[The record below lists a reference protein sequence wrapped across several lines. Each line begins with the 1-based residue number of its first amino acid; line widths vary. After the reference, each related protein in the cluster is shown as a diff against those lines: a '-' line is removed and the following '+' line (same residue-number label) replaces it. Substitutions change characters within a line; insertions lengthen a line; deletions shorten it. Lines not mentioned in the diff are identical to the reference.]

1 MSKKIVLCADSTCDL
16 GEELIKR
23 YNVHTIPYHITLE
36 DKDYLDSVTITT
48 GELYRAYY
56 DRKVLPKTAAI
67 NIGDF
72 TDFWK
77 PFLDEG
83 CEVIHI
89 NLGSAIS
96 STHRNA
102 CLVAEE
108 LEGVYPIDSQNLSTG
123 MGHVVIEAAKLI
135 EQGLEAKEI
144 AEKLKEITTRVHS
157 SFILNTLEFMHA
169 GGRCSTV
176 AALGANLLKLKPC
189 IVVDNLNGSAMGVGK
204 KYRGEL
210 GNALVAYTKDQLN
223 KYTDIITDKIFI
235 THTDIDPKYVE
246 LVRKTICE
254 TMQFDEIFETNASC
268 TIGSHCGPGCLGIL
282 FMTES

>member
-16 GEELIKR
+16 GEALLKQ
-23 YNVHTIPYHITLE
+23 YNVQIIPYHISLE

-48 GELYRAYY
+48 GELYQAYY

-72 TDFWK
+72 QDFWK

-96 STHRNA
+96 STYRNA
-102 CLVAEE
+102 VLAAEE
-108 LEGVYPIDSQNLSTG
+108 VEGVYPVDSQNLSTG

-135 EQGLEAKEI
+135 EKGLEAKEI

-157 SFILNTLEFMHA
+157 SFILDTLEFMHA
-169 GGRCSTV
+169 GGRCSAI

-189 IVVDNLNGSAMGVGK
+189 IVVDNLNGSKMGVGK

-210 GNALVAYTKDQLN
+210 GGALVSYTKDQLN
-223 KYTDIITDKIFI
+223 KYSDIITDKIFI
-235 THTDIDPKYVE
+235 THTDIDPKYVD
-246 LVRKTICE
+246 LVRKTIEE
-254 TMQFDEIFETNASC
+254 TMHFDNIYETSASC
-268 TIGSHCGPGCLGIL
+268 TIGSHCGPGTLGIL

>member
-16 GEELIKR
+16 GEELLKK
-23 YNVHTIPYHITLE
+23 YEVHTIPYHISLE

-48 GELYRAYY
+48 GELYQAYY

-67 NIGDF
+67 NMGDF

-89 NLGSAIS
+89 NLGSSIS
-96 STHRNA
+96 STYRNA
-102 CLVAEE
+102 CLAAEE
-108 LEGVYPIDSQNLSTG
+108 LEGVYPVDSQNLSTG

-144 AEKLKEITTRVHS
+144 AEKLKEVTTRVHA
-157 SFILNTLEFMHA
+157 SFVLNTLEFMHA
-169 GGRCSTV
+169 GGRCSTI

-189 IVVDNLNGSAMGVGK
+189 IVVDNLNGASMGVGK

-210 GNALVAYTKDQLN
+210 GGALVAYTKDQLN
-223 KYTDIITDKIFI
+223 KYDDIITDKIFI

-246 LVRKTICE
+246 LVRNTINE
-254 TMQFDEIFETNASC
+254 TMQFEEIYETSASC

-282 FMTES
+282 FMTKS

>member
-1 MSKKIVLCADSTCDL
+1 MSKKIILCADSTCDL

-23 YNVHTIPYHITLE
+23 YDVHTIPYHISLE

-48 GELYRAYY
+48 GELYQAFY

-72 TDFWK
+72 NDFWK

-83 CEVIHI
+83 CEIIHI

-96 STHRNA
+96 STYRNA
-102 CLVAEE
+102 CLAAEE
-108 LEGVYPIDSQNLSTG
+108 FEGVYPVDSQNLSTG

-157 SFILNTLEFMHA
+157 SFVLNTLEFMHA
-169 GGRCSTV
+169 GGRCSTI

-210 GNALVAYTKDQLN
+210 GGALVAYTKDQLN
-223 KYTDIITDKIFI
+223 KYDDILTDKIFI
-235 THTDIDPKYVE
+235 THTDIDPQYVE
-246 LVRKTICE
+246 LVRKTINE
-254 TMQFDEIFETNASC
+254 TMQFDEIFETSASC
-268 TIGSHCGPGCLGIL
+268 TIGSHCGPATLGIL
-282 FMTES
+282 FMTKS

>member
-16 GEELIKR
+16 GEALLKQ
-23 YNVHTIPYHITLE
+23 YNVQIIPYHISLE

-48 GELYRAYY
+48 GELYQAYY

-72 TDFWK
+72 QDFWK

-96 STHRNA
+96 STYRNA
-102 CLVAEE
+102 ILAAEE
-108 LEGVYPIDSQNLSTG
+108 VEGVYPVDSQNLSTG

-135 EQGLEAKEI
+135 EKGLEAKEI

-157 SFILNTLEFMHA
+157 SFILDTLEFMHA
-169 GGRCSTV
+169 GGRCSTI

-189 IVVDNLNGSAMGVGK
+189 IVVDNLNGSKMGVGK

-210 GNALVAYTKDQLN
+210 GGALVSYTKDQLN
-223 KYTDIITDKIFI
+223 KYSDIITDKIFI
-235 THTDIDPKYVE
+235 THTDIDPKYVD
-246 LVRKTICE
+246 LVRKTIEE
-254 TMQFDEIFETNASC
+254 TMHFDNIYETSASC
-268 TIGSHCGPGCLGIL
+268 TIGSHCGPATLGIL